1 MLDRTCTACGGS
13 FHWEQS
19 GRGRPRSKCFECSPP
34 KSGAYI
40 PVERDIRPCV
50 ECGTEMAAFSWQKF
64 CSDSCRYRSRD
75 RENRVPCAVCGE
87 PMYLGSTSFPDGQA
101 RHQRCMSRTPDG
113 ELIHGRAAYS
123 GHGCRCDE
131 CRAASSAAVREW
143 TRKNKYWSKPDVVA
157 RRKELR
163 STQDARDAEKRR
175 WGRYYRE
182 NREQLIV
189 AAKVQ
194 DVRRKG
200 APTIQFTLQQ
210 LEDRLSMFDGCWMC
224 GCSLGGGFHID
235 HVKPLSKG
243 GWHCLSNL
251 RPSCPSCNLS
261 KGAKWPLEKV
271 MLTV

>member
-1 MLDRTCTACGGS
+1 MSERTCKSCGCL
-13 FHWEQS
+13 FEWVQS
-19 GRGRPRSKCFECSPP
+19 GRGRPRSKCFECSPRR
-34 KSGAYI
+34 GREYT
-40 PVERDIRPCV
+40 PVERVIRPCA
-50 ECGTEMAAFSWQKF
+50 ECGVGIETTGLKKF
-64 CSDSCRYRSRD
+64 CSDRCRYRKRD
-75 RENRVPCAVCGE
+75 RDTRVPCAFCGE
-87 PMYLGSTSFPDGQA
+87 PMYLGGSSRPQGEA
-101 RHQRCMSRTPDG
+101 MHNRCRIESAGHGVSRY
-113 ELIHGRAAYS
+113 GR
-123 GHGCRCDE
+123 GCRCDE

-143 TRKNKYWSKPDVVA
+143 TSKHNYWSKPDVVA

-175 WGRYYRE
+175 WERYYRE

-189 AAKVQ
+189 ATKVKE
-194 DVRRKG
+194 VRRKG
-200 APTIQFTLQQ
+200 APTIPFTVAQ
-210 LEDRLSMFDGCWMC
+210 LEDRLSMFAGCWMC
-224 GCSLGGGFHID
+224 GCERGESFHID